1 MHNVENKGAVL
12 MNNWWYT
19 FFMIVLGIVGIFTG
33 EIITF
38 IMLGFILVALININ
52 TNIKKLIEQKHE

>member
-1 MHNVENKGAVL
+1 